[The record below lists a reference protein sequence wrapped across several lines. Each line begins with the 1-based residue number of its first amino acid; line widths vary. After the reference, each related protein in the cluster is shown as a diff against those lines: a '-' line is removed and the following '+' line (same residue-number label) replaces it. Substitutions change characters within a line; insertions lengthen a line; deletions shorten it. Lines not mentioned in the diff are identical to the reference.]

1 MLTGWSDKGYEKG
14 RTIMIWLD
22 GAMRIF
28 GIVLL
33 MMVILYCI
41 KELEDRL

>member
-1 MLTGWSDKGYEKG
+1 
-14 RTIMIWLD
+14 MIWLD

-33 MMVILYCI
+33 MMVIVYCI

>member
-1 MLTGWSDKGYEKG
+1 M
-14 RTIMIWLD
+14 RMIMIWLD

-41 KELEDRL
+41 NELEDRL

>member
-1 MLTGWSDKGYEKG
+1 
-14 RTIMIWLD
+14 MIWLD

-41 KELEDRL
+41 KEMEDRL

>member
-1 MLTGWSDKGYEKG
+1 
-14 RTIMIWLD
+14 MIWLD
-22 GAMRIF
+22 GAMKIF

>member
-1 MLTGWSDKGYEKG
+1 
-14 RTIMIWLD
+14 MIWLD

-41 KELEDRL
+41 KELEDKL

>member
-1 MLTGWSDKGYEKG
+1 
-14 RTIMIWLD
+14 MIWLD

-41 KELEDRL
+41 KELENRL

>member
-1 MLTGWSDKGYEKG
+1 MIL
-14 RTIMIWLD
+14 IMIWLD

-33 MMVILYCI
+33 MMAILYCI
-41 KELEDRL
+41 KELEDKL

>member
-1 MLTGWSDKGYEKG
+1 
-14 RTIMIWLD
+14 MIWLD

-33 MMVILYCI
+33 LMVILYCI

>member
-1 MLTGWSDKGYEKG
+1 M
-14 RTIMIWLD
+14 IMIWLD

-33 MMVILYCI
+33 MMVIVYCI

>member
-1 MLTGWSDKGYEKG
+1 M
-14 RTIMIWLD
+14 RWLD

>member
-1 MLTGWSDKGYEKG
+1 
-14 RTIMIWLD
+14 MIWLD

-33 MMVILYCI
+33 LIVILYCV

>member
-1 MLTGWSDKGYEKG
+1 
-14 RTIMIWLD
+14 MIWLD

-33 MMVILYCI
+33 MIAILYCI
-41 KELEDRL
+41 KGMEDRL

>member
-1 MLTGWSDKGYEKG
+1 
-14 RTIMIWLD
+14 MIWLD

-33 MMVILYCI
+33 MIVILYCI

>member
-1 MLTGWSDKGYEKG
+1 
-14 RTIMIWLD
+14 MIWLD

-33 MMVILYCI
+33 LMVILYCI
-41 KELEDRL
+41 KELEGRL

>member
-1 MLTGWSDKGYEKG
+1 
-14 RTIMIWLD
+14 MIWLD

-33 MMVILYCI
+33 IMVILYCI

>member
-1 MLTGWSDKGYEKG
+1 MIL
-14 RTIMIWLD
+14 IMIWLD

>member
-1 MLTGWSDKGYEKG
+1 
-14 RTIMIWLD
+14 MIWLY

>member
-1 MLTGWSDKGYEKG
+1 MV
-14 RTIMIWLD
+14 WLD

>member
-1 MLTGWSDKGYEKG
+1 
-14 RTIMIWLD
+14 MIWLD

>member
-1 MLTGWSDKGYEKG
+1 M
-14 RTIMIWLD
+14 IMIWLD

-33 MMVILYCI
+33 MMAILYCI
-41 KELEDRL
+41 KELEDKL